1 MTHNE
6 RRISKN
12 VSVEQI
18 SVTPVAIPK
27 GCQPYTIVPCG
38 KGKGVCADPD
48 PDTPECSV
56 KSCTNTNY
64 SVNYKTDL
72 HYGKWHQSKRI
83 SKTYKRDYQMQ

>member
-1 MTHNE
+1 MSNTFSLFITTRYE

-12 VSVEQI
+12 DSAEQI
-18 SVTPVAIPK
+18 SLTPVVIPK

-38 KGKGVCADPD
+38 KGRGVCEDPD

-72 HYGKWHQSKRI
+72 HYGKWLR
-83 SKTYKRDYQMQ
+83 